1 MKPNNFSN
9 KTKNSW
15 TYPRIFAILTKTW
28 CTQLPSTVLNDE
40 KTKGDRLHLI
50 VTIDTEE
57 K

>member
-1 MKPNNFSN
+1 MKLNNFSN
-9 KTKNSW
+9 KTKKSW
-15 TYPRIFAILTKTW
+15 TYPKIFAILTKTW
-28 CTQLPSTVLNDE
+28 CTQLPSIVLNDE